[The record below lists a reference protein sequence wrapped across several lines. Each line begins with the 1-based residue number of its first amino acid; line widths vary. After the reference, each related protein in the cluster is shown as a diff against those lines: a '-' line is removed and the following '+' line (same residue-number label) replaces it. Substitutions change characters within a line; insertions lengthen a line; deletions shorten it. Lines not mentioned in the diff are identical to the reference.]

1 MNDPTKP
8 YLEASGNDGEGGQI
22 LQLVGSKP
30 LCDLGANPFGHAEA
44 VNGGDACEAGI
55 WLVHFTIEG
64 RHYAFPVLATDERAI
79 ELIHEGFHL
88 EEVHDMASAM
98 QAAEAQDRNVQ

>member
-8 YLEASGNDGEGGQI
+8 YLEAFGDDGEGGQV

-30 LCDLGANPFGHAEA
+30 LCDLGANPFGHAET
-44 VNGGDACEAGI
+44 VNECDAGI
-55 WLVHFTIEG
+55 WKISIHFNGKWHEFAI
-64 RHYAFPVLATDERAI
+64 LATDERAI
-79 ELIHEGFHL
+79 ELIHEGFVL

-98 QAAEAQDRNVQ
+98 QAADAQDRNVQ